1 MLSDEVKLFVRPWNR
16 PPFGGLPSG
25 AELSQLANGD
35 EDSIFKWSPA
45 TSWLWNLHHQLARVG
60 KKTAL
65 VERIPDRGVVLICG
79 QDMPLWFR
87 PPKKLLL
94 VSIAA
99 DSPLRMFAD
108 VHVVQNPMQAERF
121 TSSFRDPACVFIPH
135 FPQFGLI
142 PRDPLRGDRF
152 ERVAFLG
159 ARPQLEEKLRSREFA
174 QAVEEIGLTFEIRR
188 ERFQHHD
195 YSAIDAV
202 LAVRSFDESNLYVH
216 KPATKLVNAWHAG
229 VPAILG
235 RESAYREAGDPGQN
249 YLEVSSINDVL
260 TALRC
265 LKNDVVLRRR
275 LVGNGRRQYRAYS
288 EEAVTQVWTRFLDND
303 LPVISERIRG
313 GGFAYRSMYRQDQ
326 ILRRIGASLQQ
337 RLLPHN
343 SRK

>member
-1 MLSDEVKLFVRPWNR
+1 MLSDEVKLFVCPWNR

-25 AELSQLANGD
+25 AELSQLVNGD

-45 TSWLWNLHHQLARVG
+45 TSWLWNLHHQLGRVG
-60 KKTAL
+60 KQTAL

-121 TSSFRDPACVFIPH
+121 TSSFRDPA
-135 FPQFGLI
+135 
-142 PRDPLRGDRF
+142 
-152 ERVAFLG
+152 
-159 ARPQLEEKLRSREFA
+159 
-174 QAVEEIGLTFEIRR
+174 
-188 ERFQHHD
+188 
-195 YSAIDAV
+195 
-202 LAVRSFDESNLYVH
+202 
-216 KPATKLVNAWHAG
+216 
-229 VPAILG
+229 
-235 RESAYREAGDPGQN
+235 SAYREAGDPGQN

-313 GGFAYRSMYRQDQ
+313 GGFAYRNMYRQDQ